1 MKIKSLFVAVLL
13 LAGVVVAPS
22 SSASEDASIFQTPK
36 LVSFDFSPKDIEL
49 LNAPATLKFK
59 LVVSHPVGI
68 LSKTVTV
75 RINKLVDGP
84 TIEHLAVLTRQDN
97 PVNSSL
103 KEVTFLGNFIVPAN
117 ISTGVWSVTANPVK
131 GFSPTG
137 MEGWD
142 SEKFIPIDTRNLV
155 GAENDLLV
163 RQNGD
168 LGFDF
173 QTFAGPSYISLNSVS
188 DGKPL
193 TLIEQK
199 PIFRVGE
206 TIQVADYFQLRVKDV
221 PLLVDSQTPTICSAS
236 ASKLTFISIGFCQY
250 RVYTPKT
257 KDYLAKDLVTGNTIK
272 SVRFKPYIYVPEIAD
287 QVVSSYP
294 KTISRKL
301 VFSWGE
307 LVNPIFETPSVCTA
321 SGQEINLFASGL
333 CKFTYSTSANE
344 AQLAS
349 DVYVQSF
356 KVKKEGEVEVAP
368 TPVATPTATPTPTA
382 KPIVKK
388 TITCVKGKKTVKK
401 TAISPKCPAGYKV
414 KK

>member
-1 MKIKSLFVAVLL
+1 MKINSLFVAVLL
-13 LAGVVVAPS
+13 MAGVVVAP
-22 SSASEDASIFQTPK
+22 ANAAGDPTIFQAPK
-36 LVSFDFSPKDIEL
+36 LVSFEFTPKDIEL
-49 LNAPATLKFK
+49 QNNPATLKFR

-68 LSKTVTV
+68 FSKSVNV
-75 RINKLVDGP
+75 RISKLVDGP
-84 TIEHLAVLTRQDN
+84 TIEYLALLTRQDN

-103 KEVTFLGNFIVPAN
+103 KEVTFLGNFPVPAN

-137 MEGWD
+137 VEGWE
-142 SEKFIPIDTRNLV
+142 SESFVPADVRNLV

-168 LGFDF
+168 LSFDF

-193 TLIEQK
+193 TLTSEK

-206 TIQVADYFQLRVKDV
+206 SIQVGDYFQVRVRDV
-221 PLLVDSQTPTICSAS
+221 PLLVESQTPTVCAS
-236 ASKLTFISIGFCQY
+236 STSKLTFVTMGFCQY

-257 KDYLAKDLVTGNTIK
+257 KDYLAKELVTGNTIK

-287 QVVSSYP
+287 QTVSSFP
-294 KTISRKL
+294 KIISRAL

-321 SGQEINLFASGL
+321 SGQEINLFSSGL
-333 CKFTYSTSANE
+333 CKFTYSVAANE

-349 DVYVQSF
+349 DIYTQSF
-356 KVKKEGEVEVAP
+356 KVKKDGEVLVEPTPTATP
-368 TPVATPTATPTPTA
+368 TPVATPTPTV
-382 KPIVKK
+382 KPVVKK
-388 TITCVKGKKTVKK
+388 TITCVKGKKTIKK
-401 TAISPKCPAGYKV
+401 TAVSLSLIHI
-414 KK
+414 